1 MDKPGASLF
10 NFVRNTFDRR
20 STASPA
26 SSANKYGYYTL
37 STTLDKDN
45 ATMLNQLQEANKYRG
60 AIENAARRY
69 DFQPAII
76 CGIGSRESHWGLAL
90 RPPGPAGRGDFS
102 KRPARGN
109 RKTAE
114 PPDGPG
120 YGRGLMQIDYDWHEF
135 ARTGNWQSPTEN
147 ILYGCKV
154 LDDARRFFEQ
164 QNVSLSDID
173 RLRAMIAAYNCGAT
187 ATLQAIRAGAD
198 MDANTTGKDYS
209 ADVLNRGG
217 WFQLQ
222 GWR

>member
-1 MDKPGASLF
+1 MDKPGAPLF
-10 NFVRNTFDRR
+10 NFVRNIFDRR
-20 STASPA
+20 STAAPTST
-26 SSANKYGYYTL
+26 ANKYGYYTL
-37 STTLDKDN
+37 STSLDKDDP
-45 ATMLNQLQEANKYRG
+45 TMLNQLQEANKYRG

-90 RPPGPAGRGDFS
+90 RPTGPAGRGDFS
-102 KRPARGN
+102 KRPARGS

-120 YGRGLMQIDYDWHEF
+120 YGRGLLQIDYDWHEF
-135 ARTGNWQSPTEN
+135 ARTGNWHLPSEN

-154 LDDARRFFEQ
+154 LDDARRFFQQ
-164 QNVSLSDID
+164 QNVSLSETDK
-173 RLRAMIAAYNCGAT
+173 LRAMIAAYNAGAT
-187 ATLQAIRAGAD
+187 ATLQAIRAGWD
-198 MDANTTGKDYS
+198 IDANTTGKDYS
-209 ADVLNRGG
+209 ADVLNRSG